1 MIDEQIK
8 PKIVSFLPFT
18 EEYFLS
24 LISRKIDPSKFS
36 LQCCKVN
43 SLEDA
48 ISVVKDATMLL
59 HGPVEPYL
67 SREILESANKLELV
81 QFGSIG
87 YAQIDLEAATE
98 LNIPVANNAGF
109 CATSVVEYT
118 IYAILS
124 LLRKMHIAAQ
134 GCKEGRWNTNEMVE
148 RLNSL
153 FELDG
158 KTLGILGLGSI
169 GKKVAKCA
177 SGFGCKIIYNKRNQ
191 LIPEEEKELGVEF
204 VSFEDLVKRSDII
217 SIHVPLN
224 NETRGLI
231 NKEVISKMKDSVYLI
246 NTARSAIVDEEAL
259 FEALKSGKLGGVC
272 LDVPRPENERS
283 EFLAKFKDFENVLI
297 TPHISSLSFDSEE
310 VWADQMSENVR
321 RVLEGE
327 TPLFIL
333 NNL

>member
-18 EEYFLS
+18 EEYFLP

-43 SLEDA
+43 SLEDT
-48 ISVVKDATMLL
+48 ISVVKDVTILL

-109 CATSVVEYT
+109 CATSVAEYT

-134 GCKEGRWNTNEMVE
+134 AVKKEDGTPTRW
-148 RLNSL
+148 
-153 FELDG
+153 
-158 KTLGILGLGSI
+158 
-169 GKKVAKCA
+169 
-177 SGFGCKIIYNKRNQ
+177 
-191 LIPEEEKELGVEF
+191 
-204 VSFEDLVKRSDII
+204 
-217 SIHVPLN
+217 
-224 NETRGLI
+224 
-231 NKEVISKMKDSVYLI
+231 
-246 NTARSAIVDEEAL
+246 
-259 FEALKSGKLGGVC
+259 
-272 LDVPRPENERS
+272 
-283 EFLAKFKDFENVLI
+283 
-297 TPHISSLSFDSEE
+297 
-310 VWADQMSENVR
+310 
-321 RVLEGE
+321 
-327 TPLFIL
+327 
-333 NNL
+333 